1 MRGLVGSSANR
12 LRQSPARYVLAVV
25 FGLMLGLSVALPV
38 FAADG
43 GIGPEIVGGT
53 PVPNGDYPFVALLG
67 DARYGAVA
75 QGGASVALP

>member
-1 MRGLVGSSANR
+1 
-12 LRQSPARYVLAVV
+12 VLAVV
-25 FGLMLGLSVALPV
+25 FWLMLGLSVALPV

-53 PVPNGDYPFVALLG
+53 PVPNGDYPFVASLG

-75 QGGASVALP
+75 